1 MLSTHS
7 QQPSESIQ
15 LSSGPKTQ
23 HVWPTYYPSGGRTYL
38 LDGIGIFVDPDTGVG
53 LSLWIDPDMQD
64 ILGLIKAIWVSNILH
79 YPCCVSFCVVLT
91 FCALIADIIF
101 VAIHAPIFIE
111 RGRSCLTIP

>member
-7 QQPSESIQ
+7 QQPSESI

-38 LDGIGIFVDPDTGVG
+38 LDGNGIFVDPDTGVG
-53 LSLWIDPDMQD
+53 LSLWIDPNMQD

-79 YPCCVSFCVVLT
+79 YPH
-91 FCALIADIIF
+91 CAGF
-101 VAIHAPIFIE
+101 VYFLRID
-111 RGRSCLTIP
+111 R